1 MSTFDKCPHQQLPMI
16 NSEPL
21 KLHMD
26 VDAKPS
32 AVFTAAT
39 VPIHWR
45 DKIKDQ
51 LDEDVALRVLEKM
64 PAGEPTLWQAR
75 MHVQLTLSIW
85 NSQGTRKFVRDRESL
100 R

>member
-1 MSTFDKCPHQQLPMI
+1 MI
-16 NSEPL
+16 NSELL

-26 VDAKPS
+26 ADAKPS

-39 VPIHWR
+39 VSIHWR
-45 DKIKDQ
+45 DETKAQ
-51 LDEDVALRVLEKM
+51 LNEDVSLRVLEKM
-64 PAGEPTLWQAR
+64 SAGEPTLWQAR

-85 NSQGTRKFVRDRESL
+85 NSQGTRKFVRDRGSS